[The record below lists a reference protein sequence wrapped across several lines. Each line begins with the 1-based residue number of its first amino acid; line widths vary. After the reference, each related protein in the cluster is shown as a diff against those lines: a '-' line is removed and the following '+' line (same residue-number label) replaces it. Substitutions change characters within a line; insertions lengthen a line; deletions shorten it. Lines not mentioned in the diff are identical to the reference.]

1 MNRFILLFLLSAS
14 FTLRIFAQDILTA
27 DRFLASVGERYA
39 AIKDYE
45 AKITV
50 TTSKA
55 QMKGTISHK
64 NPGLLRIDFSK
75 PEEQVI
81 VFNGDT
87 LTVYLPEYRAVL
99 SQSVSGD
106 KKASGASLASAQ
118 GLSIM
123 RRNYVAAYASGPA
136 PVPLEPNS
144 SELVLAIALTRRS
157 LSEGFREL
165 KLSVSPETLLIR
177 RIEGKTIADE
187 FVAFDFTDIK
197 LDQGIPEMRF
207 SYDSPASANLF
218 NNFLFNKG
226 E

>member
-1 MNRFILLFLLSAS
+1 MKRLIVLFVLTVACAANL
-14 FTLRIFAQDILTA
+14 TAQDILTA

-45 AKITV
+45 AKISI

-55 QMKGTISHK
+55 EMRGTISHK
-64 NPGLLRIDFSK
+64 SPGLLRIDFLK

-81 VFNGDT
+81 VFNGET

-99 SQSVSGD
+99 SQSVSGE

-123 RRNYVAAYASGPA
+123 RRNYVAAYASGPD
-136 PVPLEPNS
+136 PVPLDPDSAEQVI
-144 SELVLAIALTRRS
+144 VLLLTRRS

-165 KLSVSPETLLIR
+165 KISVSPETLLIR
-177 RIEGKTIADE
+177 RIEGKTIAEE
-187 FVAFDFTDIK
+187 FVSFDFTDMK